1 TNAQLSVSEVNGA
14 GANVGTSV
22 ESGRASGRESVEG
35 RDTDVVNNADPL
47 VDALNV
53 GDTLTDSFTYQV
65 SDGAGGFS
73 TETLTVTI
81 HGTDDAPVA
90 VADSG
95 SANEAG
101 ITAGSDA
108 TGNVLANDTDVD
120 NTNAQL
126 SVSEVNGAGA
136 NVGTSVEDLYELVSR
151 DGDGCCT

>member
-1 TNAQLSVSEVNGA
+1 MRVLFRSA
-14 GANVGTSV
+14 
-22 ESGRASGRESVEG
+22 
-35 RDTDVVNNADPL
+35 

-65 SDGAGGFS
+65 SDGAGGFG

-95 SANEAG
+95 DANEAG

-136 NVGTSVEDLYELVSR
+136 NVSNPVIGAYVWVTIVDAGSFTYVVNNADPAVDALNVGGTL
-151 DGDGCCT
+151 

>member
-1 TNAQLSVSEVNGA
+1 MPSSACKKNSA
-14 GANVGTSV
+14 
-22 ESGRASGRESVEG
+22 
-35 RDTDVVNNADPL
+35 

-65 SDGAGGFS
+65 SDRAGGFG
-73 TETLTVTI
+73 TESLTVTI
-81 HGTDDAPVA
+81 HGTGDAQSFPTRRSS
-90 VADSG
+90 DL
-95 SANEAG
+95 EAG

-136 NVGTSVEDLYELVSR
+136 NVGA
-151 DGDGCCT
+151 

>member
-1 TNAQLSVSEVNGA
+1 EVNGA
-14 GANVGTSV
+14 GATVGASV
-22 ESGRASGRESVEG
+22 FVLDDAGIRNLDVSGVQTCTLPVSA
-35 RDTDVVNNADPL
+35 

-126 SVSEVNGAGA
+126 SVSEVNGAGDRKSTRL
-136 NVGTSVEDLYELVSR
+136 NSSHVEV
-151 DGDGCCT
+151 TF